1 MSYFN
6 TSFLISIS
14 IVIVLSSLIPLLSFL
29 LTEKTP
35 DKEKA
40 SVYECGFSPIY
51 QPGKPF
57 SIRFFIIAILFL
69 VFDLEIVLL
78 FPWSISLNNISILG
92 LFVTLLFFIILG
104 IGLSYEWSKGGL
116 EWEINVFCK

>member
-6 TSFLISIS
+6 LSFLISL
-14 IVIVLSSLIPLLSFL
+14 IVILILSSIIPLLSFL

-78 FPWSISLNNISILG
+78 FPWSISLINISILG
-92 LFVTLLFFIILG
+92 LLITLLFFIILG
-104 IGLSYEWSKGGL
+104 VGLTYEWTKGGL
-116 EWEINVFCK
+116 EWE